1 MLIMPSANGPGR
13 GGLRADQVR
22 ESDRLELSE
31 GRPIHCAPAGDRH
44 GSAHTQGAKVL
55 GVDPAA
61 AGKVGIDVGYTFGD
75 GKYLR
80 APDVSVSA
88 SREHGPGWAT
98 EAPLLAV
105 EYADAGQDEKDLTRK
120 IAELF
125 AAGTRLVWV
134 VRLVGPVRV
143 DVHESGHE
151 SGQVMRTAG
160 LDDVLTAPGILQNP
174 VPVRA
179 LVDAEAADRA
189 VLHSLLSREGYD
201 SLEAVQA
208 RALMRSLLIVLQSR
222 GLAVGD
228 DVRARIE
235 ACRDPELLTRW
246 IARAATAEHTIA
258 VFG

>member
-1 MLIMPSANGPGR
+1 MLIMPSGHGAR
-13 GGLRADQVR
+13 QGGLRAEQVR
-22 ESDRLELSE
+22 ESDRYELSD
-31 GRPIHCAPAGDRH
+31 GHPIYCAPASDRH

-55 GVDPAA
+55 AADPAA
-61 AGKVGIDVGYTFGD
+61 AGKVGIDVGHRFGD

-98 EAPLLAV
+98 AAPLLAV

-120 IAELF
+120 ITELF

-134 VRLVGPVRV
+134 VRLVGPLRV
-143 DVHESGHE
+143 DVHEPGLA
-151 SGQVMRTAG
+151 MRTAG
-160 LDDVLTAPGILQNP
+160 PDEVLTAPDILQNP

-179 LVDAEAADRA
+179 LVDAEVADRV

-201 SLEAVQA
+201 SLAAVQA
-208 RALMRSLLIVLQSR
+208 RALVRSLLIVLQSR

-235 ACRDPELLTRW
+235 ACRDPELLARW
-246 IARAATAEHTIA
+246 IARAATADNTMI

>member
-55 GVDPAA
+55 SVDPAA

-80 APDVSVSA
+80 APDVSVGA
-88 SREHGPGWAT
+88 SREHGPG
-98 EAPLLAV
+98 
-105 EYADAGQDEKDLTRK
+105 
-120 IAELF
+120 
-125 AAGTRLVWV
+125 LV
-134 VRLVGPVRV
+134 
-143 DVHESGHE
+143 
-151 SGQVMRTAG
+151 
-160 LDDVLTAPGILQNP
+160 
-174 VPVRA
+174 
-179 LVDAEAADRA
+179 
-189 VLHSLLSREGYD
+189 
-201 SLEAVQA
+201 
-208 RALMRSLLIVLQSR
+208 RSLLTVLQSR